1 MRTDIKIRVVARVA
15 HAARVQC
22 WVARQPRAPRVLLL
36 AVFAAM
42 CLAARAE
49 ASCGDYLTAHGVGQV
64 ARNQNGAQGSQFA
77 SPDDNQAGIP
87 IPPCRGPK
95 CSRQSAPL
103 LPPPPLVIAGAPL
116 KAVVSSIVKYEC
128 LSADRTVSEPE
139 WLAIPI
145 HRTLHIFRPPRAVQ
159 LLS

>member
-36 AVFAAM
+36 AVFAAL
-42 CLAARAE
+42 C
-49 ASCGDYLTAHGVGQV
+49 CGDYLTAHGVGQG

-77 SPDDNQAGIP
+77 SPEDNQAGIP

-103 LPPPPLVIAGAPL
+103 LPPPLVIAGAPL

-128 LSADRTVSEPE
+128 LSADQTVSEPE